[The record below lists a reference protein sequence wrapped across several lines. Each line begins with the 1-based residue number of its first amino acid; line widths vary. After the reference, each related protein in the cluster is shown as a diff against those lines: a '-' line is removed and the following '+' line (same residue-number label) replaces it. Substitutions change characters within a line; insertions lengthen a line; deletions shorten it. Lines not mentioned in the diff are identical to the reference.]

1 MCVLFVRVLEI
12 FGLLFIATSGH
23 TAQLTTHYI
32 SSPDT
37 TWTWDVIFA
46 EVSGDL
52 QKEWFPDQ
60 EEPQKEG
67 KAAIER
73 PYTAFNRFPV

>member
-1 MCVLFVRVLEI
+1 MYFLYGFWKYLDY
-12 FGLLFIATSGH
+12 FLLQHLVT
-23 TAQLTTHYI
+23 LLMTHYI

-73 PYTAFNRFPV
+73 PYTAFNRFPD

>member
-1 MCVLFVRVLEI
+1 M
-12 FGLLFIATSGH
+12 
-23 TAQLTTHYI
+23 THYI

>member
-1 MCVLFVRVLEI
+1 
-12 FGLLFIATSGH
+12 
-23 TAQLTTHYI
+23 LT
-32 SSPDT
+32 DD
-37 TWTWDVIFA
+37 TWTWDIVFA

-60 EEPQKEG
+60 EEPDLATKDG
-67 KAAIER
+67 KAIQDR

>member
-1 MCVLFVRVLEI
+1 VLP
-12 FGLLFIATSGH
+12 
-23 TAQLTTHYI
+23 YI
-32 SSPDT
+32 DD

-60 EEPQKEG
+60 EEAAEAQKEG
-67 KAAIER
+67 KMPQDR